1 MITCLEVA
9 ESGQFA
15 SMLCRPADLQAKLEL
30 WSIASAKGYQHIAL
44 D

>member
-1 MITCLEVA
+1 MITCLEGA

-15 SMLCRPADLQAKLEL
+15 SMLCRPVDLQAKLEL
-30 WSIASAKGYQHIAL
+30 WSIASAKDYQHIAL